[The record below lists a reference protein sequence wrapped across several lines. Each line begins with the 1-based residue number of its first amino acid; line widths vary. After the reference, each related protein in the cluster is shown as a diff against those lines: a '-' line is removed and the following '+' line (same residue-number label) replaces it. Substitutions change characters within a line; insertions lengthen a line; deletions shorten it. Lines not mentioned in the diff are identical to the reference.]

1 MYNRHSHML
10 RTKKLLSDTIQLL
23 CKLINM
29 NLLYTYANVMQQI
42 DNSNM
47 WHFHNNICNKH
58 CIWIWFW
65 KISICFNTDVNTFTK
80 LHKQQI
86 HLSLPKIWINMTYI
100 SFLKYNSSSV
110 VEQNRAEPKF
120 ILELI
125 DESSKKI
132 HNANNSTF
140 IA

>member
-1 MYNRHSHML
+1 
-10 RTKKLLSDTIQLL
+10 
-23 CKLINM
+23 
-29 NLLYTYANVMQQI
+29 
-42 DNSNM
+42 
-47 WHFHNNICNKH
+47 
-58 CIWIWFW
+58 
-65 KISICFNTDVNTFTK
+65 
-80 LHKQQI
+80 
-86 HLSLPKIWINMTYI
+86 MTYI